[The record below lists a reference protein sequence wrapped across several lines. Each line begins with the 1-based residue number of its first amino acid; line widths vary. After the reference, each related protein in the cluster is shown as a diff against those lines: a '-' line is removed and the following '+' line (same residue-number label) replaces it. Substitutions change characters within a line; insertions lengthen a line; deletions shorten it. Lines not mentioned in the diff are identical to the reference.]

1 MVSFHLVTQFNA
13 GDGLGTAYDSSTGTA
28 TVQFPLSPPPV
39 TGTYFAILF
48 TDAGANNVL
57 NLILAGPPSNFGG
70 GPVVPSV
77 PLQQV
82 NGSLLSEELS
92 LISFVPRRES
102 AAGILLSGPPSTAAP
117 VPAMTLPWVSVAF
130 ILLAALGAK
139 SLCGSRLRERPNAD
153 VRQRTGAC
161 RMAVIPDT
169 VLRSTAYHLSRCVN
183 VDLDLGWRCSWRRPR
198 IWFGGQSAGGDGF
211 GTSEWAAIHT
221 LSPLPELPVD
231 TTNKYRDS
239 GVRRD
244 CGRWRSPDR
253 TSVMGRRQRWMT

>member
-1 MVSFHLVTQFNA
+1 MPTRIALATGLLLAASGVLSAAPVIYAVSGTFTDGATVSGSITLDNVSGTVVSFHLVTQFNA
-13 GDGLGTAYDSSTGTA
+13 GDGLGTTYDSSTGTA

-117 VPAMTLPWVSVAF
+117 VPAMTLPWVLVAF

-139 SLCGSRLRERPNAD
+139 PLCGSRLR
-153 VRQRTGAC
+153 
-161 RMAVIPDT
+161 
-169 VLRSTAYHLSRCVN
+169 S
-183 VDLDLGWRCSWRRPR
+183 
-198 IWFGGQSAGGDGF
+198 
-211 GTSEWAAIHT
+211 
-221 LSPLPELPVD
+221 
-231 TTNKYRDS
+231 
-239 GVRRD
+239 
-244 CGRWRSPDR
+244 
-253 TSVMGRRQRWMT
+253 GRRTV